1 MSNFFQYLE
10 DHIYIPILVG
20 LFVLC
25 LIVLLIWWLCR
36 RNRERYLYQPL
47 NTQDVALYDRMY
59 SNQKQAAEKEQE
71 ATWMN
76 AQYYLRSHPQ
86 FNRLKQLPQLGS
98 RSEKQWFKVS
108 DQNRSEHLLTT
119 LPRPDK
125 CLLDLD
131 TRTRKMLN
139 SLFQLLKHPY
149 MFAMT
154 EFDYVLDQNF
164 VVIIQPLCPKGSL
177 KDVIY
182 QTNYG
187 TPWVEKYRVKGRGL
201 RLEQVARY
209 GKQILQGLLFME
221 QKEFP
226 PHGHLHTGNIMVNNG
241 VCQIAGYENTFI
253 GLKSKLLAM
262 ARRKLKDQ
270 PEAID
275 VLSFGHILYEMC
287 VGTELDSPH
296 PQPHHLNII
305 NNPAVVSVLNF
316 IFGEDTGGRY
326 PSLTEISELAFFQS
340 VNLVEMSKFNP
351 SQIYLS
357 KEMKKAIKT
366 VNFGKPVKKKTKR
379 TTTKAENMESKSNV
393 PSGGSKPPSPPPPPG
408 GPPVVTAP
416 PPPPPPPPV
425 YSPGGPPPAP
435 PAPPPPPP
443 PPSSGGPGGRAALL
457 GDIRSGIS
465 LKKAVT
471 NDRSAP
477 KV

>member
-1 MSNFFQYLE
+1 MSEFFQFLE

-25 LIVLLIWWLCR
+25 LIILLICWLCR
-36 RNRERYLYQPL
+36 RNRERYFYQPL

-108 DQNRSEHLLTT
+108 DQNRLEHLLTT

-131 TRTRKMLN
+131 SRTRKMLN

-154 EFDYVLDQNF
+154 EFDYVVDQNF

-226 PHGHLHTGNIMVNNG
+226 PHGHLHTGNIMINNG

-253 GLKSKLLAM
+253 GLKSKLSAM

-275 VLSFGHILYEMC
+275 VLSFGHVLYEMC

-326 PSLTEISELAFFQS
+326 PSLTEISELAFFQA

-351 SQIYLS
+351 SKIYLS

-366 VNFGKPVKKKTKR
+366 VNSGKPVKKKTKR
-379 TTTKAENMESKSNV
+379 TATKAENMES
-393 PSGGSKPPSPPPPPG
+393 
-408 GPPVVTAP
+408 
-416 PPPPPPPPV
+416 
-425 YSPGGPPPAP
+425 
-435 PAPPPPPP
+435 
-443 PPSSGGPGGRAALL
+443 R
-457 GDIRSGIS
+457 
-465 LKKAVT
+465 
-471 NDRSAP
+471 
-477 KV
+477 